1 MFVVRADDLAAE
13 QVKALLEFHLIGMH
27 GASPPGSVFALDL
40 AGLTSPQVTVWTAW
54 RGERVAAVGALK
66 MLGDGT
72 AEVKSMRTHP
82 SFIRM
87 GAGSAI
93 LDTII
98 AAARARRVRRLSLE
112 TGSGAVFEPA
122 LALYRKRGFV
132 NGAAFAK
139 YRPSDFNQFLH
150 LDL

>member
-1 MFVVRADDLAAE
+1 
-13 QVKALLEFHLIGMH
+13 
-27 GASPPGSVFALDL
+27 
-40 AGLTSPQVTVWTAW
+40 
-54 RGERVAAVGALK
+54 
-66 MLGDGT
+66 
-72 AEVKSMRTHP
+72 MRTHP